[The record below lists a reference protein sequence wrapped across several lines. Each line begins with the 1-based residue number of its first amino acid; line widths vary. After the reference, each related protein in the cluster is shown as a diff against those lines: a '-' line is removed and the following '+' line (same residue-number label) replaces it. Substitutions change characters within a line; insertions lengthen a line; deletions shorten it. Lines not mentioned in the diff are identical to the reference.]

1 MTNEKNSIDLAAG
14 RLGPSATSDAYEPP
28 VLSEY
33 GSLTELTLSGSAPL
47 SDSFGGAAGG
57 GS

>member
-1 MTNEKNSIDLAAG
+1 MTHDDSTTEPSSVREAG
-14 RLGPSATSDAYEPP
+14 SERYERPLI
-28 VLSEY
+28 VEY
-33 GSLTELTLSGSAPL
+33 GSLEQLTQSGSAPL

>member
-1 MTNEKNSIDLAAG
+1 MNHENPDTTAPARRIAG
-14 RLGPSATSDAYEPP
+14 EREGYQRPE
-28 VLSEY
+28 
-33 GSLTELTLSGSAPL
+33 LTEFGTLRELTLSGSAPL

>member
-1 MTNEKNSIDLAAG
+1 MIDHTNTPDRRPETPEA
-14 RLGPSATSDAYEPP
+14 PYEQPEL
-28 VLSEY
+28 VEY
-33 GSLTELTLSGSAPL
+33 GSLQELTLSGSAPL

>member
-1 MTNEKNSIDLAAG
+1 MSSEKNDQIVTNQPEAE
-14 RLGPSATSDAYEPP
+14 PYERP
-28 VLSEY
+28 E
-33 GSLTELTLSGSAPL
+33 LTEFGTLQELTLSGSAPL

>member
-1 MTNEKNSIDLAAG
+1 MIDNQDQDN
-14 RLGPSATSDAYEPP
+14 ATRPEDELYERP
-28 VLSEY
+28 E
-33 GSLTELTLSGSAPL
+33 LTEFGTLQDLTLSGSAPL